1 MLKILI
7 VGGASAIAQGT
18 ARRFAQDGAELFLV
32 DMAEERLNAVKD
44 DLLVRGA
51 KRVETFMLN
60 VLDFDRHQTMI
71 DTAIQTLGGLDAVL
85 IAHGTLGDQKASQ
98 QDVNVTL
105 RELNIN
111 FMSTVSMLTILA
123 NYFETQKRGVI
134 AAISSA
140 AGDRGRM
147 SNYVYGTAKGALTTF
162 MQGLRARMDKCG
174 VAVVTIKP
182 GRVDTPMT
190 KDFKKNFM
198 FADPNYVGEGIY
210 KAMKAGKNT
219 VYLPPFWLLVML
231 IIRNIPEFVYKKL
244 SM

>member
-7 VGGASAIAQGT
+7 IGGASAIAQGT
-18 ARRFAQDGAELFLV
+18 AKCFAEDGAELFLV
-32 DMAEERLNAVKD
+32 DLSAERLEAVKN

-51 KRVETFMLN
+51 KKVETFT
-60 VLDFDRHQTMI
+60 LDVTHFDRHQPMF
-71 DTAIQTLGGLDAVL
+71 DSAIEALGGLDAVL
-85 IAHGTLGDQKASQ
+85 VAHGILGNQKRCEE
-98 QDVNVTL
+98 DFNETL

-111 FMSTVSMLTILA
+111 LISTISILTLAA
-123 NYFETQKRGVI
+123 NYFEKQKRGVI

-147 SNYVYGTAKGALTTF
+147 TNYVYGTAKGGLTIF

-198 FADPNYVGEGIY
+198 FADPNHVGKEIY

-219 VYLPPFWLLVML
+219 VYIPTFWLLIML